1 MRIPLD
7 TIGAI
12 LNSDKAGH
20 RVLVSGNAEDT
31 DGLFIY
37 EWWDGSNGPNA
48 NDAFDSWVAN
58 RQELQQF
65 FEEVGWDVAW
75 ST

>member
-1 MRIPLD
+1 MLIPLD

-12 LNSDKAGH
+12 RNSERAGH
-20 RVLVSGNAEDT
+20 RVLVSADAEDT

-37 EWWDGSNGPNA
+37 EWWVGSDGPNA
-48 NDAFDSWVAN
+48 NDAFDSWVAD

-65 FEEVGWDVAW
+65 FAETGWDVVWPA
-75 ST
+75 

>member
-7 TIGAI
+7 TIGEI
-12 LNSDKAGH
+12 RNSEKAEH
-20 RVLVSGNAEDT
+20 RVLVSGDTEST

-37 EWWDGSNGPNA
+37 EWWVGSNGPNA
-48 NDAFDSWVAN
+48 NNAFDSWVAD

-65 FEEVGWDVAW
+65 FKEAGWDVAW
-75 ST
+75 PA